1 MNTMVLRK
9 QIKRIKIDVVYIFIR
24 CIVGFFRILPRR
36 VALSIGSVLG
46 EIIPYFARKE
56 LKLAVRH
63 LTIAFGSEKEEKEI
77 LRLAHEIFRQI
88 AMNFVDTVRIRIM
101 SHDDVIK
108 VCVPHHFDRL
118 RDAMKKGH
126 GVIVLAS
133 HTGCWEFSGAY
144 LAVKGIP
151 LSAVVRRLYDP
162 RFEDMLI
169 ETREYAGINVISRG
183 EGTRDIVRVLK
194 KGDVVGILVDQDT
207 KVKGVFVDFFG
218 RPAHTATAPALLSL
232 RYNSPIIPVLT
243 YRDKEHRHHVCIG
256 EPVTIEST
264 GDIEQDIV
272 EITAECSRVTEQF
285 VREHPEQWVWF
296 HKRWKTKPEK

>member
-1 MNTMVLRK
+1 M
-9 QIKRIKIDVVYIFIR
+9 
-24 CIVGFFRILPRR
+24 
-36 VALSIGSVLG
+36 ALSIGSVLG
-46 EIIPYFARKE
+46 KIIPYFARKE

-77 LRLAHEIFRQI
+77 LRLAHETFRQI

-169 ETREYAGINVISRG
+169 ETREYTGIYVISRG

-218 RPAHTATAPALLSL
+218 RHAHTATAPALLSL

-264 GDIEQDIV
+264 GDIEQDII
-272 EITAECSRVTEQF
+272 EITAKCSRVTEQF
-285 VREHPEQWVWF
+285 IREHPEQWVWF
-296 HKRWKTKPEK
+296 HERWKTKPEK